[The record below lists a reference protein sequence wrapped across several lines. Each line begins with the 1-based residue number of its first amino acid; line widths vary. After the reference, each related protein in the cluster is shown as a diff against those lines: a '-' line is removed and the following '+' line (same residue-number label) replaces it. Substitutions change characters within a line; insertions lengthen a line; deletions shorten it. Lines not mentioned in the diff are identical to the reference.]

1 MSIHTELE
9 SEIQELSDKIQTLL
23 SGVPLVEQDLLT
35 SIGKIRNLAD
45 ELTTRNA
52 ELSEALKTIQPE
64 KEALTMALIKANI
77 WRNIYF
83 KKLQLLC
90 NPGSEIGE
98 VNQVFLE
105 SSEELQDFIEETL
118 TTSNTNLEETQ

>member
-1 MSIHTELE
+1 MLIHTELE

-52 ELSEALKTIQPE
+52 ELSEAL
-64 KEALTMALIKANI
+64 
-77 WRNIYF
+77 
-83 KKLQLLC
+83 
-90 NPGSEIGE
+90 
-98 VNQVFLE
+98 
-105 SSEELQDFIEETL
+105 ELARDYAKNNYPPATFTL
-118 TTSNTNLEETQ
+118 SRSMSKRPD